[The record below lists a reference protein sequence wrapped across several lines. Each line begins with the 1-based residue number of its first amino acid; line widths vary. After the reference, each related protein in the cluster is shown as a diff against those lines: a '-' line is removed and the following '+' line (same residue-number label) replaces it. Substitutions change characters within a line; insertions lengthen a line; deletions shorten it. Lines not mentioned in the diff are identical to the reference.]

1 MSVCRLGCH
10 TSAHRVLTSTQP
22 ISTSMRIAALDDEPL
37 QLDLIKRT
45 IASIGHECHGYED
58 GASLLRDLRRETFD
72 MLVLDWQLPD
82 ISGPDLVR
90 WVRSNLDR
98 RMHIK
103 FVTNRREE
111 RDIVEGLAA
120 GADDFMVKPIRVGEL
135 AARVRALLRR
145 VYASEA
151 DSELVFGRYR
161 FVIGMPVLEMDGKPV
176 DLKHREYELALF
188 LFQNMG
194 RLLSREHLREAVWG
208 RGSEIP
214 SRSLDTHISR
224 LRNKLE
230 LRPAHGYLLTAIY
243 GLGYRFETMAAAS
256 TSGQDAAAAPS
267 GADPKP
273 EVAAP

>member
-1 MSVCRLGCH
+1 
-10 TSAHRVLTSTQP
+10 
-22 ISTSMRIAALDDEPL
+22 MRIAALDDEPL
-37 QLDLIKRT
+37 QLELIKRT
-45 IASIGHECHGYED
+45 MVSIGHECHTFDHGE
-58 GASLLRDLRRETFD
+58 ALLRELRKETFD
-72 MLVLDWQLPD
+72 LLILDWQLPD
-82 ISGPDLVR
+82 ISGPDVVR

-98 RMHIK
+98 RVPIL

-120 GADDFMVKPIRVGEL
+120 GADDFMVKPIRIGEL

-145 VYASEA
+145 IYASQG
-151 DSELVFGRYR
+151 DTELVFGRYR
-161 FVIGMPVLEMDGKPV
+161 FVIGMPILEMDGKPV

-208 RGSEIP
+208 RGADIP

-230 LRPAHGYLLTAIY
+230 LRPANGYLLTAIY

-256 TSGQDAAAAPS
+256 APHKDEAKSETHPAAKTDTPTT
-267 GADPKP
+267 
-273 EVAAP
+273 

>member
-1 MSVCRLGCH
+1 
-10 TSAHRVLTSTQP
+10 
-22 ISTSMRIAALDDEPL
+22 MRIAALDDDPL
-37 QLDLIKRT
+37 QLELIKRT
-45 IASIGHECHGYED
+45 MVSIGHECHTFDHGE
-58 GASLLRDLRRETFD
+58 ALLRELRKETFD
-72 MLVLDWQLPD
+72 LLILDWQLPD
-82 ISGPDLVR
+82 ISGPDVVR

-98 RMHIK
+98 RVPIL

-120 GADDFMVKPIRVGEL
+120 GADDFMVKPIRIGEL

-145 VYASEA
+145 IYASQG
-151 DSELVFGRYR
+151 DTELVFGRYR
-161 FVIGMPVLEMDGKPV
+161 FVIGMPILEMDGKPV

-208 RGSEIP
+208 RGADIP

-230 LRPAHGYLLTAIY
+230 LRPANGYLLTAIY

-256 TSGQDAAAAPS
+256 APHKDE
-267 GADPKP
+267 AKP
-273 EVAAP
+273 ETHPAAKTDTPAT